1 MTDQHVDNSIETP
14 RSEQPPSNA
23 KWARMIGIAVGGAVF
38 ALSGFF
44 IGYAVHGNSTS
55 TTPSG
60 QFPGGGQF
68 PGAARG
74 EIPGGGQFPGAAN
87 GRIPGGGQFPGAA
100 NGQLPGAA
108 NGEMPSAPS
117 TNDTGTAR

>member
-1 MTDQHVDNSIETP
+1 MTDQHADSSIETP
-14 RSEQPPSNA
+14 RSEHPPSNA
-23 KWARMIGIAVGGAVF
+23 KWARMIGTAVGGAVF

-44 IGYAVHGNSTS
+44 IGYAVHGNSPS

-74 EIPGGGQFPGAAN
+74 EIPGGGQFSGSAN
-87 GRIPGGGQFPGAA
+87 GQFPGGGQIPVGV
-100 NGQLPGAA
+100 NRQL
-108 NGEMPSAPS
+108 PSAPP
-117 TNDTGTAR
+117 TNGTGTGTSP